1 MSFSFE
7 LCLFRSFFTQGCLR
21 CFVSLRELDS
31 GPMDIKFDVSR
42 CCLLRFRL
50 VGAPVSS
57 CLFWICPRIFVRV
70 VPLWTGVFGVVCVWV
85 GASVGV
91 FIMCSTGFI

>member
-1 MSFSFE
+1 MSVSV
-7 LCLFRSFFTQGCLR
+7 FFYSRVLEV
-21 CFVSLRELDS
+21 FVSLRELDS

-57 CLFWICPRIFVRV
+57 CLFWICP
-70 VPLWTGVFGVVCVWV
+70 
-85 GASVGV
+85 
-91 FIMCSTGFI
+91 